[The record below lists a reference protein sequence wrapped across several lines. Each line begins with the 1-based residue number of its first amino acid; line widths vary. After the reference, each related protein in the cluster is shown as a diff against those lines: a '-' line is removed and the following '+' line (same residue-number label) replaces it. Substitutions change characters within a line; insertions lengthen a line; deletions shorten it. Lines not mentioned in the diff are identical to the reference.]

1 MGTKQSNEMATLKKT
16 MEDLMEMAGY
26 AAGRYAAISEQ
37 LGKIEAKKKLKL
49 PLTQKERAIWV
60 LYGTEIKR

>member
-1 MGTKQSNEMATLKKT
+1 MERKQNSEMALLEKT
-16 MEDLMEMAGY
+16 MSELMEMAGF

-49 PLTQKERAIWV
+49 PLTQREWAIWT
-60 LYGTEIKR
+60 LYGTEPKQ